1 MSSLFHNYRHSAD
14 HPEFS
19 GGLCE
24 GGVRAGAGSQVDL
37 GVRLN
42 KSPPCGQAQL
52 LGPQGQVRAVL
63 DQQPEGR
70 LGGLLPLAGGQPQV
84 QEAQGGRPQLLLHSD
99 RLHHE
104 GQGTLP
110 IAQK

>member
-1 MSSLFHNYRHSAD
+1 MCHNFRFSAN
-14 HPEFS
+14 HPELA